1 MGFTVG
7 RAASKCCE
15 LLGRVGIWKLPGLQP
30 PPPEPIS
37 PASRPTSPS
46 LAHWLARNGRT
57 SCCRACSKA
66 GEIAS
71 TAEIGKGHL
80 RRSRFAARYCEA
92 GVGSMGLLVLRK
104 LERQT
109 VDFRLKTEFL
119 TSGS

>member
-1 MGFTVG
+1 MGFAMG
-7 RAASKCCE
+7 RAANKCWE

-71 TAEIGKGHL
+71 TAESGKKHL
-80 RRSRFAARYCEA
+80 WRSQFAARYCEA
-92 GVGSMGLLVLRK
+92 GVGSIGLLIGFFILPK
-104 LERQT
+104 IADL
-109 VDFRLKTEFL
+109 RLKL
-119 TSGS
+119 SD